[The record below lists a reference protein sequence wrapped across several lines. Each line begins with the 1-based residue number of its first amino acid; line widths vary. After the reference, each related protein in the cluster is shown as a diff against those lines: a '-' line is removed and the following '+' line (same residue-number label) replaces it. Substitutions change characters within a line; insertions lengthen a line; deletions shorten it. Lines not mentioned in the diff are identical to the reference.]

1 MLPPIA
7 LERAR
12 ALLGS
17 DLPGDRLVIIGDTPH
32 DMTCG
37 RGVGA
42 RAIAVATGGF
52 ARQELEVHAPAAA
65 FDDLSDT
72 ARVLE
77 AILDA

>member
-1 MLPPIA
+1 
-7 LERAR
+7 
-12 ALLGS
+12 
-17 DLPGDRLVIIGDTPH
+17 V
-32 DMTCG
+32 TCG

-52 ARQELEVHAPAAA
+52 PRAELESHGPVAA
-65 FDDLSDT
+65 FDDLADT